1 MANIQQADAESPVHY
16 HQNNMYTH
24 LTAYKQPE
32 ARDISGTSFFQVNI
46 DLCANQLQKSP
57 ICVCLMFLETSHS
70 KALLV
75 ANKRLF
81 TLHEQNG
88 KILCWQYI
96 CIGMGS

>member
-46 DLCANQLQKSP
+46 DLLLIN
-57 ICVCLMFLETSHS
+57 S
-70 KALLV
+70 KNLPFVSA
-75 ANKRLF
+75 
-81 TLHEQNG
+81 
-88 KILCWQYI
+88 
-96 CIGMGS
+96 